1 MEKIKFDVKVYD
13 NYLEIIPL
21 SPMKDNST
29 YTITIKGLKSENG
42 DIFSGKYV
50 ISTKLTPL
58 YSDIYAV
65 RSIIDG
71 IEIPDDVILYHIREA
86 SRFVDYMKNGMSIDE
101 NKVPFEVSQ
110 FVKYHAA
117 HECILRHNV
126 HTSSSIGMKGTVGN
140 VSFEEKESNRDI
152 SNLLCTLRK
161 EADKWKDEVR
171 GFKLEGRAKLLSA
184 VKGAKSNPAFTSP
197 NIDFER
203 GV

>member
-1 MEKIKFDVKVYD
+1 MEKVKFDVKVYD

-21 SPMKDNST
+21 TPIKDNST
-29 YTITIKGLKSENG
+29 YTISIKGLKSENG
-42 DIFSGKYV
+42 DVFSGKYT

-65 RSIIDG
+65 RSLIDG
-71 IEIPDDVILYHIREA
+71 IDIPDDVILYHIREA
-86 SRFVDYMKNGMSIDE
+86 SRFVDYMKSGMKVDE
-101 NKVPFEVSQ
+101 NNVPFEISQ

-126 HTSSSIGMKGTVGN
+126 HTSSSIGMSGKVGN

-152 SNLLCTLRK
+152 SNLLDRLRK
-161 EADKWKDEVR
+161 ESDKWKDEVR
-171 GFKLEGRAKLLSA
+171 GFKLEGRALLLSA
-184 VKGAKSNPAFTSP
+184 VRGANAQPGFTSP
-197 NIDFER
+197 NINFER